1 MCWYHPIKSLIVDGV
16 GFLRFPG
23 ARAEGHARFNG
34 HEVVVIQVSR
44 CTVTMAR
51 LVTSGIGTLTPLV
64 VALLRANLDLLVEP
78 KVPEL
83 STGFVGSWTF
93 MRING
98 AIRLGNCTREDSQD
112 KARFGVEA
120 YNLDSDAEVVLD
132 WKRSP
137 NCSFSMIL
145 WDWW

>member
-1 MCWYHPIKSLIVDGV
+1 
-16 GFLRFPG
+16 
-23 ARAEGHARFNG
+23 
-34 HEVVVIQVSR
+34 
-44 CTVTMAR
+44 MAR

-98 AIRLGNCTREDSQD
+98 AIRLGIRELYQRGLPGQSSIWRGSLQ
-112 KARFGVEA
+112 
-120 YNLDSDAEVVLD
+120 
-132 WKRSP
+132 P
-137 NCSFSMIL
+137 
-145 WDWW
+145 